1 MKIIKDNEKLR
12 NYSQVESFNRM
23 SDLDEETTSRE
34 TAGGDKELL
43 KADINDKDYVEKENT

>member
-12 NYSQVESFNRM
+12 NYSQVESFSRM

-43 KADINDKDYVEKENT
+43 KADIDDKDYVEKDNT

>member
-43 KADINDKDYVEKENT
+43 KADINDKDYVEKDNT